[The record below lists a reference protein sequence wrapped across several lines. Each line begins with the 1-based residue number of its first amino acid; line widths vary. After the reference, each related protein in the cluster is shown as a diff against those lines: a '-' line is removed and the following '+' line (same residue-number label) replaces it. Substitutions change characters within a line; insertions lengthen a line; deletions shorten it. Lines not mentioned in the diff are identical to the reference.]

1 MMESGIA
8 SVSFRS
14 KSVEEIIAASAAA
27 GLDGIEWGSDVHVPA
42 GNITLAREV
51 RRKTEAAGLKVLSY
65 GSYYRLGAQAAED
78 EFSRVLASAA
88 ELGVQNVRVW
98 GGSKGS
104 AELSPDEWSGLIAEG
119 RRLAEK
125 AAENGIV
132 LSLECH
138 NHTVTDNWKG
148 AKHYLENVNHPSM
161 RMYWQPNEL
170 KDETYNLAAAHAL
183 APFVT
188 NIHVFSMEGNRH
200 YPLGSQKIQWEKYL
214 AALDNGSPHA
224 LILEFL
230 YDDRI
235 ESLSQ
240 ETQTLLGLM
249 HARKK

>member
-104 AELSPDEWSGLIAEG
+104 AELSPDEWSVLRKRLRKMELSFRSNAITIQLRTTG
-119 RRLAEK
+119 RAQ
-125 AAENGIV
+125 
-132 LSLECH
+132 S
-138 NHTVTDNWKG
+138 TTWK
-148 AKHYLENVNHPSM
+148 M
-161 RMYWQPNEL
+161 
-170 KDETYNLAAAHAL
+170 
-183 APFVT
+183 
-188 NIHVFSMEGNRH
+188 
-200 YPLGSQKIQWEKYL
+200 
-214 AALDNGSPHA
+214 
-224 LILEFL
+224 
-230 YDDRI
+230 
-235 ESLSQ
+235 
-240 ETQTLLGLM
+240 
-249 HARKK
+249 